1 MKRFSI
7 GYRTLKTAVGVA
19 LAVALGYYFELD
31 FYGSAAIL
39 TILCIQTTKKKSLHA
54 VYTRVVASLIVMILA
69 YILFEWISYNP
80 AVLGVLII
88 LLVPI
93 LVALKVAAGFVSSA
107 VILMHIYAVQHFTL
121 ELFWNE
127 LAVMAIGY
135 GVALAVNMNMP
146 DNTKKMDA
154 YRQEIE
160 EDYRVIFSEIVKYL
174 RNGDAS
180 WDGVELIH
188 AADTLNK
195 AKALAYLEVENHL
208 TRKENLYYTYFDMR
222 EKQLEIIERVLPKVT
237 TLPVIVQQ
245 SDLVADFIQ
254 DLGEHVHSG
263 NTASSYRQKLDVV
276 REEFANMPLPQDH
289 ETFQAMAG
297 LYAFIE
303 EMDEYLAIKQ
313 NFKGISIKK

>member
-19 LAVALGYYFELD
+19 LAVAIGYYFQLD

-54 VYTRVVASLIVMILA
+54 VYTRVVASLVVLLLA
-69 YILFEWISYNP
+69 YILFEWISYN
-80 AVLGVLII
+80 ALMLGVLIL

-93 LVALKVAAGFVSSA
+93 LVMLKVAAGFVSSA
-107 VILMHIYAVQHFTL
+107 VILMHIYTVQHFTFDL
-121 ELFWNE
+121 LLNE
-127 LAVMAIGY
+127 LAIMAIGY

-146 DNTKKMDA
+146 DNTRKMEQ
-154 YRQEIE
+154 YRQQIE
-160 EDYRVIFSEIVKYL
+160 NDYRVIFSEIVKYL
-174 RNGDAS
+174 RNGDAL
-180 WDGVELIH
+180 WDGRELIH
-188 AADTLNK
+188 AAETLNK

-222 EKQLEIIERVLPKVT
+222 ERQLEIIERVLPKVT
-237 TLPVIVQQ
+237 TLPVIVEQ
-245 SDLVADFIQ
+245 SELVADFIQ

-263 NTASSYRQKLDVV
+263 NTASTYREKLDVV
-276 REEFANMPLPQDH
+276 REEFASMPLPKDH
-289 ETFQAMAG
+289 ETFRAMAG
-297 LYAFIE
+297 LYTFIE

-313 NFKGISIKK
+313 SFKGLDIKK

>member
-1 MKRFSI
+1 MKI

-19 LAVALGYYFELD
+19 LAVAIGYYFQLD

-54 VYTRVVASLIVMILA
+54 VYTRVVASFIVMLLA
-69 YILFEWISYNP
+69 YILFEWISYHP
-80 AVLGVLII
+80 IVLGILIVVLI
-88 LLVPI
+88 PI
-93 LVALKVAAGFVSSA
+93 LVAVKVAAGFVSSA
-107 VILMHIYAVQHFTL
+107 VILMHIYSVGHFTFD
-121 ELFWNE
+121 LFVNE
-127 LAVMAIGY
+127 LAIMAIGY

-146 DNTKKMDA
+146 DNTRKIEQ
-154 YRQEIE
+154 YRKQIE
-160 EDYRVIFSEIVKYL
+160 DDYRVIFSEIVKYL

-180 WDGVELIH
+180 WDGKELIH

-222 EKQLEIIERVLPKVT
+222 EKQLDIIERVLPKVT

-254 DLGEHVHSG
+254 ELSENVHAG
-263 NTASSYRQKLDVV
+263 NTASTYRQKLDKV
-276 REEFANMPLPQDH
+276 REEFAHMPLPNDH

-297 LYAFIE
+297 LYTFIE
-303 EMDEYLAIKQ
+303 EMDQYLALKQ
-313 NFKGISIKK
+313 SFKGLNIKK